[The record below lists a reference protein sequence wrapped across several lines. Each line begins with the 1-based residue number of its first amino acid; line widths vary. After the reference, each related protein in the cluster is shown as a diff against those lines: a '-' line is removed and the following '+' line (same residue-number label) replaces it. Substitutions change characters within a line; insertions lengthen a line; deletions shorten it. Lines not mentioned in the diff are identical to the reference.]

1 MKTVLVNSQ
10 LQKKAL
16 LIQSLCNLLD
26 GKILIVNSE
35 KSREIEY
42 ALGVEDYCVYDTL
55 DVLSGV
61 VDYKK
66 SMVKIREDRYVIPS
80 TIKPEKYSATK
91 VDYENLLDNLS
102 EFDIVIFTEDI
113 GIEFD
118 EEIMWGNE
126 EKSHAKK
133 LYQITDSSSKRKSD
147 YKYIGKL
154 EFTKEYEKKINSY
167 SENVD
172 EKLTEIIQNYKQDKE
187 AKIGFFDRIFKR
199 WNIYS

>member
-55 DVLSGV
+55 DVLSDV

-66 SMVKIREDRYVIPS
+66 SMVKITEDRYIIPS

-91 VDYENLLDNLS
+91 EDYENLLDNLS

-118 EEIMWGNE
+118 EQIMWGNE

-199 WNIYS
+199 

>member
-35 KSREIEY
+35 KSRQIEY

-55 DVLSGV
+55 DVLSNV

-66 SMVKIREDRYVIPS
+66 SMVKITEDRYIIPS
-80 TIKPEKYSATK
+80 TIKPEKYSASK
-91 VDYENLLDNLS
+91 EDYENLLDNLS

-113 GIEFD
+113 EIEFD

-133 LYQITDSSSKRKSD
+133 LYQITDSSSKRESD

-187 AKIGFFDRIFKR
+187 AKIGFFNRIFKR

>member
-35 KSREIEY
+35 NSRQIEY

-55 DVLSGV
+55 DVLSQV

-66 SMVKIREDRYVIPS
+66 SMIKIKEDKYIIPS
-80 TIKPEKYSATK
+80 TIKPDKYSATID
-91 VDYENLLDNLS
+91 DYQNLLDKLN
-102 EFDIVIFTEDI
+102 EFDIVIFTENI

-126 EKSHAKK
+126 EKSLATK
-133 LYQITDSSSKRKSD
+133 LFQISDSSSKIKSD

-154 EFTKEYEKKINSY
+154 EFTKADEKKINSY
-167 SENVD
+167 SEDVD
-172 EKLTEIIQNYKQDKE
+172 EKLTDIIDNYKQDKE
-187 AKIGFFDRIFKR
+187 EKIGFFDRIFKR
-199 WNIYS
+199 

>member
-1 MKTVLVNSQ
+1 MICMKTVLVNSQ

-35 KSREIEY
+35 KSRQIEY

-55 DVLSGV
+55 DVLSDV

-66 SMVKIREDRYVIPS
+66 SMVKITEDRYIIPS

-91 VDYENLLDNLS
+91 EDYENLLDNLS

-167 SENVD
+167 FENVD

-199 WNIYS
+199 

>member
-1 MKTVLVNSQ
+1 MICMKTVLVNSQ

-35 KSREIEY
+35 NSRQIEY

-55 DVLSGV
+55 DVLSNV

-66 SMVKIREDRYVIPS
+66 SMVKITEDRYVIPS
-80 TIKPEKYSATK
+80 TIKPEKYSASK

-199 WNIYS
+199 

>member
-1 MKTVLVNSQ
+1 MICMKTVLVNSQ

-16 LIQSLCNLLD
+16 LIQSLCNLVD
-26 GKILIVNSE
+26 RKILIVNSE
-35 KSREIEY
+35 NSRQIEY
-42 ALGVEDYCVYDTL
+42 ALGVEDYCVYDIL
-55 DVLSGV
+55 DVLSNV

-66 SMVKIREDRYVIPS
+66 SMVKITEDKYVIPS
-80 TIKPEKYSATK
+80 TIKPEKYSAITE
-91 VDYENLLDNLS
+91 DYEDLLDKLS

-113 GIEFD
+113 GVEFN

-199 WNIYS
+199 

>member
-1 MKTVLVNSQ
+1 MICMKTVLVNSQ

-16 LIQSLCNLLD
+16 LIQSLCNLLE

-55 DVLSGV
+55 DVLSNV

-66 SMVKIREDRYVIPS
+66 SMVKITEDRYIIPS

-199 WNIYS
+199 

>member
-55 DVLSGV
+55 DVLSNV

-66 SMVKIREDRYVIPS
+66 SMVKITEDRYIIPS
-80 TIKPEKYSATK
+80 TIKPEKYSASK

>member
-35 KSREIEY
+35 NSRQIEY

-55 DVLSGV
+55 DVLSQV

-66 SMVKIREDRYVIPS
+66 SMIKIKEDKYIIPS
-80 TIKPEKYSATK
+80 TIKPDKYSATID
-91 VDYENLLDNLS
+91 DYQNLLDKLN
-102 EFDIVIFTEDI
+102 EFDIVIFTENI

-126 EKSHAKK
+126 EKSLATK
-133 LYQITDSSSKRKSD
+133 LFQITDPSSKRKSD
-147 YKYIGKL
+147 YKYIGKS
-154 EFTKEYEKKINSY
+154 EFTNEYEKKINSY
-167 SENVD
+167 SEDVD

-199 WNIYS
+199 

>member
-35 KSREIEY
+35 KSRQIEY

-55 DVLSGV
+55 DVLSDV

-66 SMVKIREDRYVIPS
+66 SMVKITEDRYIIPS

-91 VDYENLLDNLS
+91 EDYENLLDNLS

-133 LYQITDSSSKRKSD
+133 LYQITDSSSKRKYD

>member
-1 MKTVLVNSQ
+1 MICMKTVLVNSQ

-35 KSREIEY
+35 NSRQIEY

-55 DVLSGV
+55 DVLSQV

-66 SMVKIREDRYVIPS
+66 SMVKITEDRYIIPS
-80 TIKPEKYSATK
+80 TIKPEKYSASK

-133 LYQITDSSSKRKSD
+133 LFQISDSSSKRKSD

-199 WNIYS
+199 

>member
-1 MKTVLVNSQ
+1 MICMKTVLVNSQ

-35 KSREIEY
+35 NSRQIEY

-55 DVLSGV
+55 DVLSNV
-61 VDYKK
+61 IDYKK
-66 SMVKIREDRYVIPS
+66 SMVKITEDRYIIPS
-80 TIKPEKYSATK
+80 TIKPEKYSASK

-187 AKIGFFDRIFKR
+187 AKIGFLDRIFKR
-199 WNIYS
+199 

>member
-1 MKTVLVNSQ
+1 MICMKTVLVNSQ

-35 KSREIEY
+35 KSRQIEY

-55 DVLSGV
+55 DVLSDV

-66 SMVKIREDRYVIPS
+66 SMVKITEDRYTIPS

-91 VDYENLLDNLS
+91 EDYENLLDNLS

-133 LYQITDSSSKRKSD
+133 LYQITDSSSKRKAD

-199 WNIYS
+199 

>member
-55 DVLSGV
+55 DVLSNV

-66 SMVKIREDRYVIPS
+66 SMVKITEDRYIIPS
-80 TIKPEKYSATK
+80 TIKPEKYSASK

-187 AKIGFFDRIFKR
+187 AKIGFFDRFFQR
-199 WNIYS
+199 

>member
-35 KSREIEY
+35 NSRQIEY

-55 DVLSGV
+55 DVLSNV
-61 VDYKK
+61 IDYKK
-66 SMVKIREDRYVIPS
+66 SMVKITEDRYIIPS
-80 TIKPEKYSATK
+80 TIKPEKYSASK

-187 AKIGFFDRIFKR
+187 AKIGFLDRIFKR
-199 WNIYS
+199 

>member
-35 KSREIEY
+35 KSRQIEY

-55 DVLSGV
+55 DVLSDV

-66 SMVKIREDRYVIPS
+66 SMVKITEDRYTIPS

-91 VDYENLLDNLS
+91 EDYENLLDNLS
-102 EFDIVIFTEDI
+102 GFDIVIFTEDI

>member
-55 DVLSGV
+55 DVLSNV

-199 WNIYS
+199 

>member
-1 MKTVLVNSQ
+1 MICMKTVLVNSQ

-55 DVLSGV
+55 DVLSDV

-66 SMVKIREDRYVIPS
+66 SMVKITEDRYTIPS

-91 VDYENLLDNLS
+91 EDYENLLDNLS

-187 AKIGFFDRIFKR
+187 AKIGFLDRIFKR
-199 WNIYS
+199 

>member
-1 MKTVLVNSQ
+1 MICMKTVLVNSQ

-35 KSREIEY
+35 KSRQIEY

-55 DVLSGV
+55 DVLSDV

-66 SMVKIREDRYVIPS
+66 SMVKITEDRYTIPS

-91 VDYENLLDNLS
+91 EDYENLLDNLS

-199 WNIYS
+199 

>member
-1 MKTVLVNSQ
+1 MICMKTVLVNSQ

-16 LIQSLCNLLD
+16 LIQSLCNLLE

-55 DVLSGV
+55 DVLSNV

-66 SMVKIREDRYVIPS
+66 SMVKITEDRYIIPS

-154 EFTKEYEKKINSY
+154 DFTKEYEKKINSY

-199 WNIYS
+199 

>member
-1 MKTVLVNSQ
+1 MICMKTVLVNSQ

-55 DVLSGV
+55 DVLSNV

-66 SMVKIREDRYVIPS
+66 SMVKITEDRYIIPS

-199 WNIYS
+199 

>member
-35 KSREIEY
+35 NSRQIEY

-55 DVLSGV
+55 DVLSQV

-66 SMVKIREDRYVIPS
+66 SMIKIKEDKYIIPS
-80 TIKPEKYSATK
+80 TIKPDKYSAT
-91 VDYENLLDNLS
+91 VDDYQNLLDKLN
-102 EFDIVIFTEDI
+102 EFDIVIFTENI

-126 EKSHAKK
+126 EKSLATK
-133 LYQITDSSSKRKSD
+133 LFQIIDSSSKRKSD

-154 EFTKEYEKKINSY
+154 EFTNEYEKKINSY
-167 SENVD
+167 SEDVD

-199 WNIYS
+199 

>member
-35 KSREIEY
+35 KSRQIEY

-55 DVLSGV
+55 DVLSDV

-66 SMVKIREDRYVIPS
+66 SMVKITEDRYIIPS

-91 VDYENLLDNLS
+91 EDYENLLDNLS

-113 GIEFD
+113 GIEYD

-199 WNIYS
+199 

>member
-1 MKTVLVNSQ
+1 MICMKTVLVNSQ

-55 DVLSGV
+55 DVLSNV

-66 SMVKIREDRYVIPS
+66 SMVKITEDRYIIPS
-80 TIKPEKYSATK
+80 TIKPEKYSASK

-199 WNIYS
+199 

>member
-1 MKTVLVNSQ
+1 MICMKTVLVNSQ

-35 KSREIEY
+35 NSRQIEY

-55 DVLSGV
+55 DVLSQV

-66 SMVKIREDRYVIPS
+66 SMIKIKEDKYIIPS
-80 TIKPEKYSATK
+80 TIKPDKYSATID
-91 VDYENLLDNLS
+91 DYQNLLDKLN
-102 EFDIVIFTEDI
+102 EFDIVIFTENI

-126 EKSHAKK
+126 EKSLATK
-133 LYQITDSSSKRKSD
+133 LFQISDASSKRKSD

-154 EFTKEYEKKINSY
+154 EFTNEYEKKINSY
-167 SENVD
+167 SEDVD

-199 WNIYS
+199 

>member
-1 MKTVLVNSQ
+1 MICMKTVLVNSQ

-16 LIQSLCNLLD
+16 LIQSLCNLVD
-26 GKILIVNSE
+26 EKILIVKSENS
-35 KSREIEY
+35 RQIEY
-42 ALGVEDYCVYDTL
+42 ALGVEDYCVYDIL
-55 DVLSGV
+55 DVLSRV

-66 SMVKIREDRYVIPS
+66 SMVKITEDRYIIPS
-80 TIKPEKYSATK
+80 TIKPDKYSATTD
-91 VDYENLLDNLS
+91 DYENLLDNLS

-126 EKSHAKK
+126 EKSNAKK

-167 SENVD
+167 SEEVD
-172 EKLTEIIQNYKQDKE
+172 AKLTEIIDNYKQDKE

-199 WNIYS
+199 

>member
-80 TIKPEKYSATK
+80 TIKPEKYS
-91 VDYENLLDNLS
+91 VSNEDYENLLDNLS
-102 EFDIVIFTEDI
+102 EVDIVIFTEDI

>member
-42 ALGVEDYCVYDTL
+42 ALGAEDYCVYDTL
-55 DVLSGV
+55 DVLSQV

-66 SMVKIREDRYVIPS
+66 SMVKIKEDRYIIPS

-91 VDYENLLDNLS
+91 EDYENLLDNLS

-133 LYQITDSSSKRKSD
+133 LFQITDSSSKRKSD

>member
-1 MKTVLVNSQ
+1 MICMKTVLVNSQ

-35 KSREIEY
+35 NSRQIEY

-55 DVLSGV
+55 DVLSNV
-61 VDYKK
+61 IDYKK
-66 SMVKIREDRYVIPS
+66 SMVKITEDRYIIPS
-80 TIKPEKYSATK
+80 TIKPEKYSASK

-199 WNIYS
+199 

>member
-1 MKTVLVNSQ
+1 MICMKTVLVNSQ

-16 LIQSLCNLLD
+16 LIQSLCNLLE

-55 DVLSGV
+55 DVLSNV

-66 SMVKIREDRYVIPS
+66 SMVKITEDRYIIPS

-133 LYQITDSSSKRKSD
+133 SYQITDSSSKRKSD

-199 WNIYS
+199 

>member
-55 DVLSGV
+55 DVLSNV

-66 SMVKIREDRYVIPS
+66 SMVKITEDRYIIPS
-80 TIKPEKYSATK
+80 IIKPEKYSASNE
-91 VDYENLLDNLS
+91 DYENLLDNLS

-154 EFTKEYEKKINSY
+154 EFTKEYKKKINSY

>member
-42 ALGVEDYCVYDTL
+42 ALGAEDYCVYDTL
-55 DVLSGV
+55 DVLSQV

-66 SMVKIREDRYVIPS
+66 SMVKIKEDRYIIPS

-91 VDYENLLDNLS
+91 EDYENLLDNLS

-147 YKYIGKL
+147 YRYIGKI

-187 AKIGFFDRIFKR
+187 AKIGFFDRVFKR
-199 WNIYS
+199 

>member
-1 MKTVLVNSQ
+1 MICMKTVLVNSQ

-16 LIQSLCNLLD
+16 LIQSLCNLLE

-42 ALGVEDYCVYDTL
+42 ALGVEGYCVYDTL
-55 DVLSGV
+55 DVLSNV

-66 SMVKIREDRYVIPS
+66 SMVKITEDRYIIPS

-199 WNIYS
+199 

>member
-1 MKTVLVNSQ
+1 MICMKTVLVNSQ

-35 KSREIEY
+35 KSRQIEY

-55 DVLSGV
+55 DVLSDV

-66 SMVKIREDRYVIPS
+66 SMVKITEDRYIIPS

-91 VDYENLLDNLS
+91 EDYENLLDNLS

-126 EKSHAKK
+126 EKSHEKK

-199 WNIYS
+199 

>member
-1 MKTVLVNSQ
+1 MICMKTVLVNSQ

-35 KSREIEY
+35 KSRQIEY

-55 DVLSGV
+55 DVLSDV

-66 SMVKIREDRYVIPS
+66 SMVKITEDRYIIPS

-91 VDYENLLDNLS
+91 EDYENLLDNLS

-199 WNIYS
+199 

>member
-55 DVLSGV
+55 DVLSNV

-66 SMVKIREDRYVIPS
+66 SMVKITEHRYIIPS

-91 VDYENLLDNLS
+91 VDYENLLDNLN